1 MTDIREIQIQSYV
14 CSNIGGILI
23 LRPVRLF
30 QGENTSIIAMP
41 KLGIPQIA

>member
-23 LRPVRLF
+23 EFRPVRLF
-30 QGENTSIIAMP
+30 QS
-41 KLGIPQIA
+41 